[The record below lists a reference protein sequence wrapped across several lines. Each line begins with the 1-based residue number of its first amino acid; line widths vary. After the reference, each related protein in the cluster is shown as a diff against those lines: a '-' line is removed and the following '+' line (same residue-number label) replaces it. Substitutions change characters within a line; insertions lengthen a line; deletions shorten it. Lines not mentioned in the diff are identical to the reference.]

1 MSEPTDVYISK
12 HSGGVLEGGLIAI
25 DAVFRH
31 FLNLLAV
38 EPLKMILHIRNPSMV
53 GIIPFEEAFIF
64 QTNLGAFIKF

>member
-31 FLNLLAV
+31 FLNAQTAESHLLKRKEV
-38 EPLKMILHIRNPSMV
+38 
-53 GIIPFEEAFIF
+53 
-64 QTNLGAFIKF
+64 T